1 MSDKNEFMKLLY
13 LNSKEKVK
21 QFLISNGKLPKPVC
35 PIVFIKDKDEE
46 EKIIESNEKEK
57 NNG

>member
-1 MSDKNEFMKLLY
+1 MSDKNEFTKLLY

-35 PIVFIKDKDEE
+35 PIVFIKDEE
-46 EKIIESNEKEK
+46 EKIIEGNEKEK
-57 NNG
+57 SNG